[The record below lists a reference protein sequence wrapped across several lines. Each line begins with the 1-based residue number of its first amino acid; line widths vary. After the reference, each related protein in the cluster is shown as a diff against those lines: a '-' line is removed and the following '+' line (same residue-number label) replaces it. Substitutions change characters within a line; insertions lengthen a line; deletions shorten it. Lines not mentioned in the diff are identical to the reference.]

1 MFIRLRRPDV
11 AKKDK
16 EHKKLH
22 EIYKA
27 GEKYHCGECGS
38 EVNFG
43 NDCPT
48 CNKKINW
55 DQVNIFMRR

>member
-1 MFIRLRRPDV
+1 M
-11 AKKDK
+11 AKKDKEEARKEK

-27 GEKYHCGECGS
+27 GDKYHCIECGT

-43 NDCPT
+43 KDCPT
-48 CNKKINW
+48 CEKTFNW
-55 DQVNIFMRR
+55 DQIDVIMRRF

>member
-1 MFIRLRRPDV
+1 M
-11 AKKDK
+11 AKKDKEQEK

-27 GEKYHCGECGS
+27 GEKYHCLECGS

-43 NDCPT
+43 HDCPT
-48 CNKKINW
+48 CSKKIDW
-55 DQVNIFMRR
+55 DQIDIIMRR

>member
-1 MFIRLRRPDV
+1 V

-27 GEKYHCGECGS
+27 GEKYHCAECGS

-48 CNKKINW
+48 CEKKFNW
-55 DQVNIFMRR
+55 DQIDIIMRRY

>member
-1 MFIRLRRPDV
+1 ME
-11 AKKDK
+11 KKDK
-16 EHKKLH
+16 EAEKQAEKEHKKMH

-43 NDCPT
+43 EDCPA
-48 CNKKINW
+48 CNKRINW
-55 DQVNIFMRR
+55 NQIETIKWG

>member
-1 MFIRLRRPDV
+1 M

-22 EIYKA
+22 EIYKS
-27 GEKYHCGECGS
+27 GEKYHCRECGS

-48 CNKKINW
+48 CNKKIDW
-55 DQVNIFMRR
+55 AQIESNIRR